1 LLQRSQ
7 QGYTRP
13 ARSEQPGSLTPPSR
27 WRRAAGAGPG
37 LALLLALATACGGAK
52 MPAPREVCLEV
63 QASPNL
69 NLFDGQA
76 HAVTIFLYPLVSP
89 LGFQQASVQDLL
101 DGASP
106 PGVAA
111 PRVSITVGPGE
122 QLPFQEA
129 FPQTAIYMGIV
140 VDYYRGPNDPE
151 GSRRAVVPATC
162 GWFSS
167 PTITLSP
174 QDLLVKN

>member
-1 LLQRSQ
+1 LLQRSRE
-7 QGYTRP
+7 GHARR
-13 ARSEQPGSLTPPSR
+13 ARSEQPGSLPLPGR
-27 WRRAAGAGPG
+27 RHRAAGAGPS

-52 MPAPREVCLEV
+52 MPEPREVCLEV

-111 PRVSITVGPGE
+111 PPVSITVGPGE
-122 QLPFQEA
+122 QRSFQEA
-129 FPQTAIYMGIV
+129 FPQTSTYMGIV
-140 VDYYRGPNDPE
+140 VDYYRRPNDPQ

-162 GWFSS
+162 GWFST

-174 QDLLVKN
+174 QDLLVD

>member
-1 LLQRSQ
+1 MLDRSR
-7 QGYTRP
+7 QGHTRRG
-13 ARSEQPGSLTPPSR
+13 RSEEPRSLPSPGRGR
-27 WRRAAGAGPG
+27 WAVAAGSG
-37 LALLLALATACGGAK
+37 LALVLALVTACGGAK
-52 MPAPREVCLEV
+52 MPEPREVCLEV

-76 HAVTIFLYPLVSP
+76 HAVTIFLYPLISP

-106 PGVAA
+106 PGVAG
-111 PRVSITVGPGE
+111 PPVSITVGPGE
-122 QLPFQEA
+122 RRSFQEA
-129 FPQTAIYMGIV
+129 FPQTSAYMGIV
-140 VDYYRGPNDPE
+140 VDYYRGPSDPE

-174 QDLLVKN
+174 QDLLVN